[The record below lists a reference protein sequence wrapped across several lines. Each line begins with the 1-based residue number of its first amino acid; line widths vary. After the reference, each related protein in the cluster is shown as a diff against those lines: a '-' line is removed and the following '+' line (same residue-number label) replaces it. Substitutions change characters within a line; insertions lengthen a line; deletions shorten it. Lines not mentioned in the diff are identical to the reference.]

1 MLEVESAY
9 VKKTKHSI
17 KSLGFSALATLIK
30 LYNKLL
36 VSAWW
41 YGLSILDLQFFCTFA
56 KVGLPMYAVV
66 RLCNRLSSPYI
77 DHLSFT

>member
-41 YGLSILDLQFFCTFA
+41 YGLSILDLQFFCTFS
-56 KVGLPMYAVV
+56 KVDLGTYVCML
-66 RLCNRLSSPYI
+66 
-77 DHLSFT
+77 

>member
-1 MLEVESAY
+1 MLEVECAY

-41 YGLSILDLQFFCTFA
+41 YGLSILDLQFFCTFS
-56 KVGLPMYAVV
+56 KVGSPMYAAVV
-66 RLCNRLSSPYI
+66 CM
-77 DHLSFT
+77 

>member
-1 MLEVESAY
+1 MLEVECAY

-56 KVGLPMYAVV
+56 KVGLGTYVCCSAFM
-66 RLCNRLSSPYI
+66 
-77 DHLSFT
+77 